1 MPALDNTPRLALIK
15 LLADGQFHSG
25 EKLGESLGMSRAAIS
40 KHIKVLQQWGVDVFR
55 VQGKGYCLP
64 APLDLLDEKVLEER
78 LQVPGFELIPV
89 IDSTNQYLLDRVGQ
103 IPSGTACL
111 AEYQQAGRGRRGRA
125 WFSPFG
131 TNLYLSLYW
140 RLDAGMAA
148 AMGLSLAVGVSMAET
163 LQKLGAEDVKV
174 KWPNDLYWHDRKL
187 AGILVEMTGQAGDAA
202 HLVIGMGLNV
212 SMPATDEVDQRWAN
226 LRDACQILPDKNTLA
241 AALINGVTDALKQY
255 EVFGMA
261 GFVAQWARY
270 DNFRDRAVKLLLGER
285 VVKGIARGINEQGA
299 LLLET
304 DTGIIPYLGGEIS
317 LRADDG
323 VTS

>member
-25 EKLGESLGMSRAAIS
+25 EKLGETLGMSRAAIS

-64 APLDLLDEKVLEER
+64 APLDLLDEKVLEET

-103 IPSGTACL
+103 IPSGTACM

-131 TNLYLSLYW
+131 SNLYLSMYW

-148 AMGLSLAVGVSMAET
+148 AMGLSLAVGVSMAQT
-163 LQKLGAEDVKV
+163 LEALGAEGVKV
-174 KWPNDLYWHDRKL
+174 KWPNDLYWDDKKL

-212 SMPATDEVDQRWAN
+212 SMPATNEVDQSWAN
-226 LRDACQILPDKNTLA
+226 LRDTCQTLPDKNTLA
-241 AALINGVTDALKQY
+241 AALINGVTEALKQY
-255 EVFGMA
+255 EASGMA

-270 DNFRDRAVKLLLGER
+270 DNFRDRNVKLLLGER
-285 VVKGIARGINEQGA
+285 VVKGVARGINEQGA

-304 DTGIIPYLGGEIS
+304 DTGITPYLGGEIS
-317 LRADDG
+317 LRADD
-323 VTS
+323 

>member
-15 LLADGQFHSG
+15 MLADGQFHSG
-25 EKLGESLGMSRAAIS
+25 EKLGEELGMSRAAIS

-64 APLDLLDEKVLEER
+64 APLNLLDEKALKTQ
-78 LQVPGFELIPV
+78 LSVPAFELIPV
-89 IDSTNQYLLDRVGQ
+89 IDSTNQHLLDRVGQ
-103 IPSGTACL
+103 LESGSACL

-131 TNLYLSLYW
+131 ANLYLSMYW

-148 AMGLSLAVGVSMAET
+148 AMGLSLVVGVSMAET
-163 LQKLGAEDVKV
+163 LQKLGAEGVKV
-174 KWPNDLYWHDRKL
+174 KWPNDLYWNDKKL

-212 SMPATDEVDQRWAN
+212 SMPETDEVDQSWAN
-226 LRDACQILPDKNTLA
+226 LQDACHPLPDKNALA
-241 AALINGVTDALKQY
+241 AALINGVTEALKQY
-255 EVFGMA
+255 EETGMA
-261 GFVAQWARY
+261 GFVPRWDSY
-270 DNFRDRAVKLLLGER
+270 DNFQGRAVKLLLGER

-304 DTGIIPYLGGEIS
+304 ENGITPYLGGEIS
-317 LRADDG
+317 LRADD
-323 VTS
+323 